1 MSYPIHSL
9 SAPKAN
15 CVKRTGAVKYI
26 VVHYTGNGYPTTKN
40 AAKNNCIYFNRDE
53 GQNASAHYF
62 IDNDSIWMFANPTV
76 YCCWHVGD
84 GKGKYGITNQNSI
97 GIEVVQDG
105 NLPFSSKEIEK
116 LTWLVQKLMK
126 DFNVPASNVV
136 RHYDASRKSC
146 PYYYTPYGYG
156 GDSAWAKLHKTITN
170 GANSND
176 SSSSSEKFGGLYRCT
191 VNGLRVRRAPSL
203 GGTIVA
209 HYDKGETVRL
219 DDKYYIKE
227 GYVWG
232 TYVGGSGSRNYI
244 AVGRATGKVE
254 SDDYLIKIAE

>member
-1 MSYPIHSL
+1 M
-9 SAPKAN
+9 
-15 CVKRTGAVKYI
+15 
-26 VVHYTGNGYPTTKN
+26 
-40 AAKNNCIYFNRDE
+40 
-53 GQNASAHYF
+53 
-62 IDNDSIWMFANPTV
+62 
-76 YCCWHVGD
+76 
-84 GKGKYGITNQNSI
+84 
-97 GIEVVQDG
+97 
-105 NLPFSSKEIEK
+105 
-116 LTWLVQKLMK
+116 QKLMK

-156 GDSAWAKLHKTITN
+156 GNSAWTKLHKTITN
-170 GANSND
+170 GADQSD
-176 SSSSSEKFGGLYRCT
+176 SSSEKFGGLYRCT

-219 DDKYYIKE
+219 DDKYYVKE

-232 TYVGGSGSRNYI
+232 TYVGNSGNRNYI